1 MESSLLI
8 PQALDALVKFLLPE
22 YRLTDTSTLGGVLD
36 PNTHRL
42 FKIILLKESLRSFA
56 QEIPFPSSIGPL
68 KPSISLS
75 LDIFRLGEINE
86 ILT

>member
-1 MESSLLI
+1 M

-22 YRLTDTSTLGGVLD
+22 YRLTETSTLGSVLD

-42 FKIILLKESLRSFA
+42 FKIILLKESLRSFT
-56 QEIPFPSSIGPL
+56 QEMLFPSSIGPL

-75 LDIFRLGEINE
+75 LDIFRLGEIDE
-86 ILT
+86 IFM